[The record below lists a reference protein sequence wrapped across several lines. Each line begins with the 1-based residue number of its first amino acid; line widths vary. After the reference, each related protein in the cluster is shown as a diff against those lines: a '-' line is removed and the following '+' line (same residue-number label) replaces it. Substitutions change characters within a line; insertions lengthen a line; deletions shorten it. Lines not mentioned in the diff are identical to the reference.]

1 MVEERRIVV
10 STADSSAR
18 ESIAQ
23 ALRDTCAI
31 RSAPDRH
38 EMFRLFDNG
47 RCDLAFLDIDI
58 VTESNSGGRVSS
70 VDCLDSFWD
79 AAPDLD
85 IVILCPPGK
94 VRQAVEIVRAG
105 ACGYL
110 IYPVDRAQVRHLV
123 QSIGEYRELHL
134 KLDTLQDGFWLK
146 EVDHLIKTDSPPMKK
161 AVGAAK
167 SVSQTDS
174 TILITGETG
183 TGKGVLAKVVH
194 QHSPRRDGPYIGVHC
209 GAIPETLIESELFGH
224 ERGAFTGAQSR
235 RMGKFELAAGG
246 TIFLDEVGTMSP
258 SAQIKLLKVLQE
270 RTIQRVGGE
279 TDIPVNVRVIAA
291 ANRDLKKLCEQGQFR
306 SDLYYR
312 LNVFPIEL
320 PPLRNRTEDI
330 PHIVN
335 VILKRLN
342 DRYPKGVLGLAGTV
356 LRGFRHYG
364 WPGNIRELENV
375 VERAYILETT
385 PYLRNEN
392 FPVEIVPYRGK
403 DPVMLVE
410 TKGTLAA
417 VRQRTV
423 DEVEGKYLREK
434 LAFYKGRIDRT
445 AAEAGITPRQLHKL
459 MVKHGISRE
468 SFLS

>member
-1 MVEERRIVV
+1 
-10 STADSSAR
+10 
-18 ESIAQ
+18 
-23 ALRDTCAI
+23 
-31 RSAPDRH
+31 
-38 EMFRLFDNG
+38 
-47 RCDLAFLDIDI
+47 
-58 VTESNSGGRVSS
+58 
-70 VDCLDSFWD
+70 
-79 AAPDLD
+79 
-85 IVILCPPGK
+85 
-94 VRQAVEIVRAG
+94 
-105 ACGYL
+105 
-110 IYPVDRAQVRHLV
+110 
-123 QSIGEYRELHL
+123 
-134 KLDTLQDGFWLK
+134 
-146 EVDHLIKTDSPPMKK
+146 
-161 AVGAAK
+161 
-167 SVSQTDS
+167 
-174 TILITGETG
+174 
-183 TGKGVLAKVVH
+183 
-194 QHSPRRDGPYIGVHC
+194 VHC

-258 SAQIKLLKVLQE
+258 AAQIKLLKVLQE

-320 PPLRNRTEDI
+320 PPLRNRAEDI

-342 DRYPKGVLGLAGTV
+342 ERYPKAVLGPAGTV
-356 LRGFRHYG
+356 LRGLRHYG

-392 FPVEIVPYRGK
+392 CPVEIVPYRGK

-410 TKGTLAA
+410 TTGTLAA
-417 VRQRTV
+417 VRQKTV

-434 LAFYKGRIDRT
+434 LALHKGRIDRT